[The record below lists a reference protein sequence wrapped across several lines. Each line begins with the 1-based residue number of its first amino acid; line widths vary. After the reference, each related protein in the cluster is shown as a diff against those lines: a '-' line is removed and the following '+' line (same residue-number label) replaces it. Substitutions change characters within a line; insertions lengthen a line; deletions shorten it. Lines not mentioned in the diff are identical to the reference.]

1 MTGLRLNTKN
11 SVAALFMA
19 MTIVVLSSS
28 ASFAQRGRD
37 DQLGALNARLD
48 WLEQALIELQST
60 ASDDVYGASQGDAP
74 MNMMGTSG
82 GEARSGDAALSRVLT
97 RLDDLEGQIRSLTG
111 QLEQV
116 TFKIDQ
122 ANREMEGLSKDTDF
136 RLRQLE
142 QGAPGRAMTPRF
154 DDADVPLARGA
165 PMPQSTPEEQSLGT
179 IPVDPETG
187 NYQED
192 YDGALSH
199 LRRGEHE
206 NAEKSLRMF
215 LDNHGDSELAGNAQ
229 YWLGESYYVREMW
242 RPAAQSFLIC
252 VQKFKSG
259 LKAPDCMLKLGMSL
273 ASMGE
278 KDKACKTLS
287 EINRRFPDASQTIR
301 QRARSERQR
310 NNCR

>member
-1 MTGLRLNTKN
+1 MRCTGR
-11 SVAALFMA
+11 A
-19 MTIVVLSSS
+19 
-28 ASFAQRGRD
+28 
-37 DQLGALNARLD
+37 
-48 WLEQALIELQST
+48 
-60 ASDDVYGASQGDAP
+60 Y
-74 MNMMGTSG
+74 
-82 GEARSGDAALSRVLT
+82 
-97 RLDDLEGQIRSLTG
+97 
-111 QLEQV
+111 
-116 TFKIDQ
+116 Q
-122 ANREMEGLSKDTDF
+122 ANREMEGLSKDTEF

-142 QGAPGRAMTPRF
+142 QGAPGRTMMPRI
-154 DDADVPLARGA
+154 DDGGMPPARGA

-287 EINRRFPDASQTIR
+287 EINRRFPDASQTIQ

>member
-11 SVAALFMA
+11 GVAATLMA
-19 MTIVVLSSS
+19 ITLLVVSSS

-48 WLEQALIELQST
+48 WLEQALIEMQST
-60 ASDDVYGASQGDAP
+60 ASDDAYGDTQFDAP

-82 GEARSGDAALSRVLT
+82 SGTADDAALSRVLT

-111 QLEQV
+111 QLEQI

-122 ANREMEGLSKDTDF
+122 ANREMEGMSKDTEF

-142 QGAPGRAMTPRF
+142 QGAPGGATPRIG
-154 DDADVPLARGA
+154 DANMPPVRGA
-165 PMPQSTPEEQSLGT
+165 PMPQSTPEVQSLGT
-179 IPVDPETG
+179 IPVDPESG

-287 EINRRFPDASQTIR
+287 EINRRFPDASQTIQ

>member
-1 MTGLRLNTKN
+1 MTGLRLNTKS

-19 MTIVVLSSS
+19 MTLLVLSSS

-37 DQLGALNARLD
+37 DQLNALNARLD
-48 WLEQALIELQST
+48 WLEQALIELQSVAADEAYT
-60 ASDDVYGASQGDAP
+60 VAQSGEP
-74 MNMMGTSG
+74 MNMMGASG
-82 GEARSGDAALSRVLT
+82 AGEVSGDAALSRVLT

-111 QLEQV
+111 QLEQM

-122 ANREMEGLSKDTDF
+122 ANREMKGLSEDTEF

-142 QGAPGRAMTPRF
+142 QGAPGGAMAPRIN
-154 DDADVPLARGA
+154 DGDVPPARGA

-179 IPVDPETG
+179 IPVDPVTG

-206 NAEKSLRMF
+206 SAEKSLRMF

-278 KDKACKTLS
+278 KDNACKTLR
-287 EINRRFPDASQTIR
+287 EITRRFPDASQTIQ

>member
-1 MTGLRLNTKN
+1 MTGLQLNKKN
-11 SVAALFMA
+11 SVTALVVAVAFM
-19 MTIVVLSSS
+19 VLSSS

-37 DQLGALNARLD
+37 DQLNALNARLD
-48 WLEQALIELQST
+48 WLEQALIEIQST
-60 ASDDVYGASQGDAP
+60 TADDAYSSGREDAP
-74 MNMMGTSG
+74 MNMMGASG
-82 GEARSGDAALSRVLT
+82 AQDSPALSRVLT
-97 RLDDLEGQIRSLTG
+97 RLDDLENQIRTLTG
-111 QLEQV
+111 ELEQI
-116 TFKIDQ
+116 TFRIDQ
-122 ANREMEGLSKDTDF
+122 AGRETEGLSKDTEF

-142 QGAPGRAMTPRF
+142 QGAVTTRDGDAMP
-154 DDADVPLARGA
+154 PARGA

-179 IPVDPETG
+179 IPVNPETG

-199 LRRGEHE
+199 LRRGEHD
-206 NAEKSLRMF
+206 NAERSLRLF
-215 LDNHGDSELAGNAQ
+215 LDNHSDSELAGNAQ

-252 VQKFKSG
+252 VQKYKSG

-287 EINRRFPDASQTIR
+287 EIRRRFPDASQTIQ